1 MTYIW
6 DINTGYA
13 TKGGK
18 YKTEREISL
27 IKKHMPDRKM
37 KILDIGGGSGRFAI
51 PLSQMGHCVTVIDIN
66 DEALSILRNRNDNIG
81 IINDNFENFKNDCY
95 FDMVL
100 MIETMGN
107 FLDLCLIFNKIHSMI
122 DIGGNV
128 IFTAL
133 NANSLKYKIR
143 QLIPHYHYP
152 GIHDYKTYRKL
163 LIDCG
168 FEIVDASGFNWL
180 PFRVNTN
187 SVLVPFFAKMEQ
199 SFQLNRWLTQGP
211 ELLFCARKSSYP
223 FLP

>member
-1 MTYIW
+1 MIYIW

-18 YKTEREISL
+18 YKTEREISF
-27 IKKHMPDRKM
+27 IKKHVPDRKM

-51 PLSQMGHCVTVIDIN
+51 PLTQMGHSVTVIDKN
-66 DEALSILRNRNDNIG
+66 EEALTILCNRNDDIE
-81 IINDNFENFKNDCY
+81 IINDNFENFKNDGL

-100 MIETMGN
+100 MIETIQY
-107 FLDLCLIFNKIHSMI
+107 FSDLSLIFNKIHSMI
-122 DIGGNV
+122 NREANL

-152 GIHDYKTYRKL
+152 SVHDYKTYKKQL
-163 LIDCG
+163 TDCG
-168 FEIVDASGFNWL
+168 FEIVDISAFNWL

-187 SVLVPFFAKMEQ
+187 SVLVPLFAELEQ
-199 SFQLNRWLTQGP
+199 TFHLCRWLTQGP
-211 ELLFCARKSSYP
+211 ELLFCVRKSS
-223 FLP
+223 

>member
-18 YKTEREISL
+18 YKTGREICF

-66 DEALSILRNRNDNIG
+66 EEALSILCNRNDDIE
-81 IINDNFENFKNDCY
+81 IINDNFENFKTDGL

-100 MIETMGN
+100 MIETIGN
-107 FLDLCLIFNKIHSMI
+107 FSDLSLIFNKIHSMI
-122 DIGGNV
+122 NIGGSV
-128 IFTAL
+128 IFTAP

-143 QLIPHYHYP
+143 QLIPHYHYS
-152 GIHDYKTYRKL
+152 GVHDYKTYKKL
-163 LIDCG
+163 LIDRG
-168 FEIVDASGFNWL
+168 FEIIDVSAFNWL

-187 SVLVPFFAKMEQ
+187 STLVPFFAKLEQ
-199 SFQLNRWLTQGP
+199 VFRLNRWLTQGP
-211 ELLFCARKSSYP
+211 ELLFCARKSS
-223 FLP
+223 

>member
-18 YKTEREISL
+18 YKTEREISF
-27 IKKHMPDRKM
+27 IKKHIPDRKV

-51 PLSQMGHCVTVIDIN
+51 PLSQMGHCVTVIDKN
-66 DEALSILRNRNDNIG
+66 EEALTILYNRNDHIE
-81 IINDNFENFKNDCY
+81 IINDDFENFKNDAL

-100 MIETMGN
+100 IIETMGS
-107 FLDLCLIFNKIHSMI
+107 FSDLSLIFNKIHSMI
-122 DIGGNV
+122 NIGGNV

-133 NANSLKYKIR
+133 NANSLKYKFR
-143 QLIPHYHYP
+143 QLISHYHYP
-152 GIHDYKTYRKL
+152 GVRDYKAYKKL

-168 FEIVDASGFNWL
+168 FEIVDVSAFNWL

-187 SVLVPFFAKMEQ
+187 SVLVPFFAKLEQ
-199 SFQLNRWLTQGP
+199 TFHLYKWLTQGP
-211 ELLFCARKSSYP
+211 ELLFCAKKSS
-223 FLP
+223 